1 MPRRGNL
8 GARIDGYEHDSF
20 GLSLAWLDRAG
31 MPLDVWASA
40 GCPLL
45 FSLRLVSVP
54 GLGVRWVLG
63 VGAGVLGGPSGW
75 VFGARLFS

>member
-45 FSLRLVSVP
+45 FPLRLVVCSWP
-54 GLGVRWVLG
+54 WCA
-63 VGAGVLGGPSGW
+63 VGTGCWGWGSGW
-75 VFGARLFS
+75 SGWLGLRGTAV